1 MEFDLQ
7 LATDCA
13 ESFSTA
19 SGLGCVLTDETGS
32 ILHSCGQNFSQCRI
46 CALVNRERS
55 QCFATHRYGLRE
67 AERFGGKYIYY
78 CRMGLTCFTSP
89 ILGQHGA
96 QAQITAGPFL
106 MGDVQDYIAYDLEE
120 VSRNQPER
128 MPEILEEIRKL
139 PYVDEKRVNALA
151 ELLFMSVAFLN
162 HVSEANRLLESGHSA
177 QIQSQIS
184 DYLFRL
190 KRGDAPEPYPYRDE
204 KRFLQSLAR
213 GDREQALAM
222 LNELLGHI
230 LFESGGDMAQIHNRV
245 YELLIVSSR
254 AVIESG
260 GDPVS
265 IDGLVQKY
273 RQQMPR
279 LRDMEELSL
288 WLSEAVRSLISD
300 QLINRNARHSDLI
313 YRTIQY
319 LQNHY
324 ASKLTLDEVAN
335 SVHISPTYLSRV
347 FKREVG
353 SSMVDFLN
361 RIRIEKSK
369 ELLVDE
375 SARLIEVALQ
385 CGFESQSYFNRMF
398 KQQCGMTPRQYRKLM
413 VNQ

>member
-1 MEFDLQ
+1 
-7 LATDCA
+7 
-13 ESFSTA
+13 
-19 SGLGCVLTDETGS
+19 
-32 ILHSCGQNFSQCRI
+32 
-46 CALVNRERS
+46 
-55 QCFATHRYGLRE
+55 
-67 AERFGGKYIYY
+67 
-78 CRMGLTCFTSP
+78 
-89 ILGQHGA
+89 
-96 QAQITAGPFL
+96 
-106 MGDVQDYIAYDLEE
+106 
-120 VSRNQPER
+120 
-128 MPEILEEIRKL
+128 
-139 PYVDEKRVNALA
+139 
-151 ELLFMSVAFLN
+151 
-162 HVSEANRLLESGHSA
+162 
-177 QIQSQIS
+177 
-184 DYLFRL
+184 
-190 KRGDAPEPYPYRDE
+190 
-204 KRFLQSLAR
+204 
-213 GDREQALAM
+213 M

-398 KQQCGMTPRQYRKLM
+398 KQLCGMTPRQYRKLM

>member
-1 MEFDLQ
+1 MKRYLVFLISMVVT
-7 LATDCA
+7 L
-13 ESFSTA
+13 
-19 SGLGCVLTDETGS
+19 
-32 ILHSCGQNFSQCRI
+32 
-46 CALVNRERS
+46 ALVAP
-55 QCFATHRYGLRE
+55 FANASEIVVSGKCGDTMTWALDSEGL
-67 AERFGGKYIYY
+67 
-78 CRMGLTCFTSP
+78 LT
-89 ILGQHGA
+89 
-96 QAQITAGPFL
+96 
-106 MGDVQDYIAYDLEE
+106 
-120 VSRNQPER
+120 VS
-128 MPEILEEIRKL
+128 
-139 PYVDEKRVNALA
+139 
-151 ELLFMSVAFLN
+151 
-162 HVSEANRLLESGHSA
+162 GT
-177 QIQSQIS
+177 
-184 DYLFRL
+184 
-190 KRGDAPEPYPYRDE
+190 
-204 KRFLQSLAR
+204 
-213 GDREQALAM
+213 
-222 LNELLGHI
+222 
-230 LFESGGDMAQIHNRV
+230 GDMNASPWPNAKV
-245 YELLIVSSR
+245 LR